1 MMSSG
6 LFGQSK
12 FESETRVSLS
22 EVPSQA
28 ASYMSSIEKANK
40 VRWYREES
48 QLGITF
54 EAKTRIKDFWY
65 SIEFDSSGFFLDIEK
80 TVHLHDLDQDLVRT
94 IEDGF
99 NTLFKRYRIL
109 KVQQQFLI
117 SETGFQAFLRAG
129 MDYQHLEC
137 IVRGEQKGEIG
148 NFEILLTRDG
158 RVKEVLEVD
167 DRPTDNME
175 F

>member
-1 MMSSG
+1 MTSSG

-22 EVPSQA
+22 EVPSPA
-28 ASYMSSIEKANK
+28 VSYMSSIGKAYK

-48 QLGITF
+48 QLGTTF
-54 EAKTRIKDFWY
+54 EAKTRIEDFWY
-65 SIEFDSSGFFLDIEK
+65 SIEFDSSGLFLDIEK
-80 TVHLHDLDQDLVRT
+80 TVHLQDLDQDLVRT
-94 IEDGF
+94 IQDGF
-99 NTLFKRYRIL
+99 NTLFRRHRIL

-117 SETGFQAFLRAG
+117 SDTSFQAFLQAG

-148 NFEILLTRDG
+148 NYEILLTRDG
-158 RVKEVLEVD
+158 RVKEVLEDD
-167 DRPTDNME
+167 DRPSDNME